1 MRQKLVLLEAPF
13 VDHLGVEEEDVE
25 IMEDKLDEEAPWEAA
40 FERGVQL
47 ADEEMVSEWDD
58 EDDFI

>member
-1 MRQKLVLLEAPF
+1 MRQKLVLLESPF

-25 IMEDKLDEEAPWEAA
+25 LMEDKIDDEAPWEVA

-58 EDDFI
+58 EDEFI